1 MNDIYFGILFEMI
14 MLIKIIIN
22 LLLMY
27 LQDSQGIFIV
37 EDNLIYQQ
45 MIARELE
52 SFGCQFFFYTTGEH
66 CIANLCRR
74 PSIVVLDYNLD
85 GEINGLETLEE
96 IRKFDPSIFV
106 VLFSSQQDLFNSENR
121 QRYGSFDF
129 IEKKERSFSLL
140 KKFIQAKVEYEPIRV
155 NS

>member
-1 MNDIYFGILFEMI
+1 MIYKSGILFGMI
-14 MLIKIIIN
+14 LLIQIIIN
-22 LLLMY
+22 LLPMH

-37 EDNLIYQQ
+37 EDNLLYQQ

-52 SFGCQFFFYTTGEH
+52 SFGGQLFFYTTGEH

-106 VLFSSQQDLFNSENR
+106 VLFSSQKDVYSSENR
-121 QRYGSFDF
+121 SVMD
-129 IEKKERSFSLL
+129 LL
-140 KKFIQAKVEYEPIRV
+140 ILSRKRKVFFTVEEIHSGKSRIRTR
-155 NS
+155 

>member
-1 MNDIYFGILFEMI
+1 MH
-14 MLIKIIIN
+14 
-22 LLLMY
+22 
-27 LQDSQGIFIV
+27 LQASSGIFIV

-45 MIARELE
+45 LIARELE
-52 SFGCQFFFYTTGEH
+52 SFGGPLFFYTTGEH
-66 CIANLCRR
+66 CIANLCRH

-106 VLFSSQQDLFNSENR
+106 VLFSNQKEVHSCENQ

-129 IEKKERSFSLL
+129 VEKKDHSFSLL
-140 KKFIQAKVEYEPIRV
+140 RQLLQAKI
-155 NS
+155 SL